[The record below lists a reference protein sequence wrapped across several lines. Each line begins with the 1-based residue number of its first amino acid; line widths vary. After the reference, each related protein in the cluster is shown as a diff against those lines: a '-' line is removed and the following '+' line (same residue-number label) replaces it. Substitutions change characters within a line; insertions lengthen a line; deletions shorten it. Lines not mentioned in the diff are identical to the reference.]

1 VFAVVAVHRKSHD
14 RFVTI
19 LKSCRKHDKWLA
31 SQTVQATQNMG
42 FWNRLDVYAP
52 IMINKVPF
60 VNERNIKLMKLL
72 EVWLI
77 SNFYPIWNDTERKI
91 T

>member
-42 FWNRLDVYAP
+42 FWNRLDVDAP
-52 IMINKVPF
+52 IMN
-60 VNERNIKLMKLL
+60 N
-72 EVWLI
+72 
-77 SNFYPIWNDTERKI
+77 
-91 T
+91 